1 MFVRLP
7 ESHCDAQLLDF
18 RVVAAEKLCQE
29 AARDPDITLGQVL
42 TTQHP
47 ATEGLYIRARVKKS
61 VGSALP
67 PLVRDQGYRNLVFT
81 EAQTLARCFDRTENR
96 ASRHDLGVSSVS
108 AGEAAAKRVFHGTLQ
123 GMSSSRIYR
132 SEGCNDLF
140 ASLEHLELEGRVQQL
155 TLLCTAPHWV
165 R

>member
-47 ATEGLYIRARVKKS
+47 APEGLYIRARVKKS

-67 PLVRDQGYRNLVFT
+67 PLVRDQGYRT
-81 EAQTLARCFDRTENR
+81 
-96 ASRHDLGVSSVS
+96 
-108 AGEAAAKRVFHGTLQ
+108 
-123 GMSSSRIYR
+123 SSSPRHKPWH
-132 SEGCNDLF
+132 D
-140 ASLEHLELEGRVQQL
+140 AS
-155 TLLCTAPHWV
+155 TAPRTARADTIWV
-165 R
+165 SHQSQLGRLQQSEYSTAPCRG